1 MRVATGRAEDPDG
14 GVPGGAALRRFAVAV
29 LSDADDLADAR
40 AALIESVGESATA
53 QAASIVGC
61 FDGLNRV
68 ADATGIRLDPE
79 SEARGASKIVETL
92 EFGALGA
99 ARA

>member
-1 MRVATGRAEDPDG
+1 MRIATGRADQEDG
-14 GVPGGAALRRFAVAV
+14 GVPHGAALRRFATAI
-29 LSDADDLADAR
+29 LANDPDLDAAR
-40 AALIESVGESATA
+40 DALIAEVGEEATV

-79 SEARGASKIVETL
+79 MASRGAASIVADL
-92 EFGALGA
+92 EFESLAA
-99 ARA
+99 ARD

>member
-1 MRVATGRAEDPDG
+1 MATGKADDEDG
-14 GVPGGAALRRFAVAV
+14 GVTHGALLRRFALAV
-29 LSDADDLADAR
+29 LSNADDLDGAR
-40 AALIESVGESATA
+40 GALIAAIGEGATA

-79 SEARGASKIVETL
+79 SEAMGAAKIVETL
-92 EFGALGA
+92 EFEALGA
-99 ARA
+99 ARS